1 MVEASS
7 STSTSGSSRVP
18 DLRILLQLDRSPLA
32 RDGHIPGL
40 WTASL
45 LVDFAVLVYK

>member
-18 DLRILLQLDRSPLA
+18 ELRILRQLDRGPLT
-32 RDGHIPGL
+32 RDGHIPEL

-45 LVDFAVLVYK
+45 LVDFAVLLYK